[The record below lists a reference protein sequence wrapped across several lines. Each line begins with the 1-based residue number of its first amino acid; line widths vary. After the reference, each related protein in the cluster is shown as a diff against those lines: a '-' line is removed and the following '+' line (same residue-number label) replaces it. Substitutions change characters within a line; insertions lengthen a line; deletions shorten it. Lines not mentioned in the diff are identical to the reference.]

1 MALLADAGSCHGGS
15 SSSTTPL
22 DGLCTY
28 LQDRGVN
35 SALINLIGRVLWP
48 LALFLLVVLVAQVT
62 RRLVRRAMRRSNA
75 DAQVG
80 TLVQNALLLGGY
92 VIALC
97 VALVA
102 AGLDIGVVLT
112 LGGATSIVI
121 GLAFQDL
128 LRNVIAGTFI
138 LVERP
143 FRIGDTVTIDTV
155 TGTVQSIAL
164 RTTLL
169 RLPDGQQA
177 IIPNLIA
184 FSNRVI
190 NATAFDR
197 RRYSV
202 TVWIPLD
209 VDLEAVLR
217 AARAELEAMPEP
229 AADPPPRVQP
239 AVQIDGG
246 VTLSCDYWLD
256 YREHNADAVAAVL
269 VRRLA
274 TAVEAVQAGHPHEPP
289 QPASRSS
296 AANAEAAPPR
306 RSRRPRAALLRR
318 RAEPDRPPDPDAPP
332 A

>member
-1 MALLADAGSCHGGS
+1 MALLADAGSCHGS
-15 SSSTTPL
+15 ISSTTPL

-28 LQDRGVN
+28 LQNRGVN
-35 SALINLIGRVLWP
+35 PAFINLIGRVLWP
-48 LALFLLVVLVAQVT
+48 LVLFLLVVVIARIT

-75 DAQVG
+75 DAQVA
-80 TLVQNALLLGGY
+80 TLAQNALLLGGY
-92 VIALC
+92 VIALG
-97 VALVA
+97 VAFVA

-112 LGGATSIVI
+112 LGGATSIVL
-121 GLAFQDL
+121 GLALQDL
-128 LRNVIAGTFI
+128 LRNIIAGTFI

-155 TGTVQSIAL
+155 TGTVQSISL

-177 IIPNLIA
+177 ILPNLIA

-190 NATAFDR
+190 NATAFER

-202 TVWIPLD
+202 SVWIPLD

-229 AADPPPRVQP
+229 AADPPPRIQP

-256 YREHNADAVAAVL
+256 YREHNADAVAALL

-289 QPASRSS
+289 QPASRGG
-296 AANAEAAPPR
+296 AVPAAEAAPPR

-318 RAEPDRPPDPDAPP
+318 RAEPDRPSDPDAPP